1 MQTAVI
7 YPDEAQEFWFHEGCH
22 ILEISNRE
30 DDPDVSIARARV
42 APGATTHW
50 HKLDGVGERYLIT
63 RGKGEVEVGSLKAMP
78 VKSGDVVS
86 IPPDTPQRIHN
97 TGKDDLVFYAICT
110 PRFTPA
116 CYRTMGSGEPDPDQA
131 PSK

>member
-1 MQTAVI
+1 MKTAVFH
-7 YPDEAQEFWFHEGCH
+7 PDEGQEYWFHEGCH
-22 ILEISNRE
+22 ILEVCNRE

-50 HKLDGVGERYLIT
+50 HRLEGVGERYLIVQ
-63 RGKGEVEVGSLKAMP
+63 GAGLVETGSLKAQP
-78 VKSGDVVS
+78 VASGDLVS

-97 TGKDDLVFYAICT
+97 SGKIDLIFYAICT

-116 CYRTMGSGEPDPDQA
+116 CYHSIEAGET
-131 PSK
+131 S